1 MDKEAVVHIYNGIL
15 SHNTILLKE
24 TLESVLM
31 MWMNLDSVTQL
42 SKSEE
47 KYHILTHIYGI

>member
-15 SHNTILLKE
+15 SHNITLLKE

-31 MWMNLDSVTQL
+31 RWMNLESITQL